1 MNPGVID
8 ASVAA
13 IVLRG
18 AMVASVV
25 PAAAATADRVPRGAV
40 VSGALAPA
48 ATGVRV
54 RVVIAGRGRRV
65 APAAVLRA
73 SRGIPRVVP
82 VATVRAG
89 VLAGPISVPSR

>member
-1 MNPGVID
+1 MID

-13 IVLRG
+13 ILLRG

-25 PAAAATADRVPRGAV
+25 PAAAATADPVLRGAV
-40 VSGALAPA
+40 VSGVFVPA

-54 RVVIAGRGRRV
+54 RVGIVGRGRRV

-82 VATVRAG
+82 VATVLAG